1 MLPTAQSPT
10 LSSVLDQ
17 LTAALLSAGVDGPG
31 IDSALHQFAGVPY
44 QTVNKT
50 GFNVL
55 ALHANSARGMV
66 LSHPEM
72 ALRPWPAYKSFAP
85 RVRRPPIPRTTVCLR
100 RQPIDPLFCSCS
112 TLFASACPRIV
123 YRLFVST
130 SSSLSLPAQIWDFL
144 PDTGPVHYYQ
154 EEILHAA
161 VIGADSFFFFVRP
174 KPPHSPAQSLTITRG
189 RLMHIRVGRLDA
201 TTASHSASRGC

>member
-1 MLPTAQSPT
+1 M
-10 LSSVLDQ
+10 
-17 LTAALLSAGVDGPG
+17 AGVQVIRP
-31 IDSALHQFAGVPY
+31 SRA
-44 QTVNKT
+44 QTT
-50 GFNVL
+50 
-55 ALHANSARGMV
+55 
-66 LSHPEM
+66 HP
-72 ALRPWPAYKSFAP
+72 SNC
-85 RVRRPPIPRTTVCLR
+85 VCLR

-112 TLFASACPRIV
+112 TLFASVFLPSRIFYGCCFGKLIV
-123 YRLFVST
+123 ASV
-130 SSSLSLPAQIWDFL
+130 PAQIWDFL

-161 VIGADSFFFFVRP
+161 VTGADSFFFFVRP